1 MNKNKRLGKK
11 FALRS
16 CLIFKQEIKFKRS
29 IEDWQLAN
37 NLKDE
42 AELITAFEQYVIA
55 LCTKILFKKVFVK
68 LLLMIVNLN
77 FAVLFVMPT
86 KKGLKVHDYV
96 EGILIKICD
105 KYGLIYGKVHDYEI
119 LDNTNAVFEI
129 SFPSL
134 NS

>member
-55 LCTKILFKKVFVK
+55 LCTKSC
-68 LLLMIVNLN
+68 
-77 FAVLFVMPT
+77 
-86 KKGLKVHDYV
+86 LKR
-96 EGILIKICD
+96 
-105 KYGLIYGKVHDYEI
+105 
-119 LDNTNAVFEI
+119 F
-129 SFPSL
+129 S
-134 NS
+134 